1 MCGIIGY
8 IGNNNAIDFLN
19 YGLKALEY
27 RGYDSA
33 GVAFF
38 KGKKLCVIK
47 KAGTVDNLFK
57 YVNKT
62 SNIGIG
68 HTRWATHGKAT
79 DVNSHPHQSQNKKV
93 CIVHN
98 GIIENYQKLKST
110 FLSDYTFVTQT
121 DTEVICNL
129 IEKFYLQSGNKLSAI
144 SKAIKML
151 KGSFALGILFDDES
165 EKIYFAKNISPLL
178 VGIDK
183 NQNFIS
189 SDILGFG
196 KFAKQYVDI
205 DDMQY
210 GYITKTECKI
220 FNADGKPLAPKFC
233 DVPQSTVDVQKNGYP
248 HFMIKEI
255 NEIPQ
260 VISQTSKLYLKS
272 DSPLNKIGTSF
283 FKNIK
288 RVKLIACG
296 TSYHASLVGEKLLRK
311 IGLDA
316 NAEIASEFIYANQV
330 WNKNTLCIFIS
341 QSGET
346 ADTLTAV
353 KLAKKHHA
361 KTLAI
366 TNVCTSTIT
375 KMCNA
380 VLPIK
385 CGAEIAVASTKA
397 YNAQICVLMIL
408 ASYLKDIF
416 THQKQLKN
424 KKCTKNGKK
433 TAKNLQKTINL
444 MQNLAKTLNI
454 NFYQNQIDCLVK
466 EVITAK
472 NIIMLG
478 KDFDYVLAMESAL
491 KLKEISYLNC
501 TAYAS
506 GELKHGTISLIDNS
520 AFVFAFATQKK
531 LLDKTLNIISQ
542 VKSRGGKVV
551 LITQFDSKLFGNLAD
566 YKITLPK
573 KSQNLYPIFAVV
585 PMQLL
590 AYKTSIFL
598 GYNPDKPRNL
608 AKSVT
613 VE

>member
-8 IGNNNAIDFLN
+8 VGNNNAINFLN

-38 KGKKLCVIK
+38 RDKKLCVIK

-93 CIVHN
+93 CVVHN

-110 FLSDYTFVTQT
+110 FLSDYSFVTQT
-121 DTEVICNL
+121 DTEVISNL
-129 IEKFYLQSGNKLSAI
+129 IERLYLQSGNKLSAI
-144 SKAIKML
+144 NKAIKML
-151 KGSFALGILFDDES
+151 KGSFALGILFDDDC
-165 EKIYFAKNISPLL
+165 EKIYFAKHISPLL
-178 VGIDK
+178 IGIDK

-205 DDMQY
+205 GDMQY
-210 GYITKTECKI
+210 GYITKSECKI
-220 FNADGKPLAPKFC
+220 FDAESKPIAPKFC
-233 DVPQSTVDVQKNGYP
+233 DVPQSTFDVQKNGYS

-260 VISQTSKLYLKS
+260 VIDQTSKLYLKD
-272 DSPLNKIGTSF
+272 DSPLNKIGANF
-283 FKNIK
+283 FKKIN
-288 RVKLIACG
+288 RVKLVACG
-296 TSYHASLVGEKLLRK
+296 TSYHASLVGEKLLRE

-316 NAEIASEFIYANQV
+316 NAEIASEFIYSNQV
-330 WNKNTLCIFIS
+330 WRKNTLCIFIS

-366 TNVCTSTIT
+366 TNVCSSTIT

-380 VLPIK
+380 VLPLK

-408 ASYLKDIF
+408 ASYVKDIF
-416 THQKQLKN
+416 AKQKQSTN
-424 KKCTKNGKK
+424 KKCAKNSKK
-433 TAKNLQKTINL
+433 TAKNVQKTINL

-454 NFYQNQIDCLVK
+454 GFYQNQVDGLIK

-520 AFVFAFATQKK
+520 ALVFAFATQKK

-551 LITQFDSKLFGNLAD
+551 LITQFDSANFGDLAD

-573 KSQNLYPIFAVV
+573 KSQSLYPIFAVV

-590 AYKTSIFL
+590 AYKTSVFL